1 MKRFFFLLTL
11 MVLAI
16 TASAQ
21 DYEAFYRFMDRYS
34 SCCPSSHAMNSV
46 ARQQIGQPVGAYNL
60 NRKYNSKTLKGRFA
74 IMNFW
79 ATWCGGCRLLNI
91 DLDSL
96 MIKTNC
102 DEFRDVAIIGVNAHE
117 DMASKGLDPEEW
129 WVNHRMGFPTIGGK
143 NADAF
148 CEQVKG
154 THPSA
159 ILIDDRGIIRG
170 RWDAWSTNTGE
181 FIRFAVWALHVM
193 PRDGIKA
200 DSATVEQ
207 YLAKGRYIEANYL
220 LTLMP
225 EKLATAAL
233 RFRALMQLRSED
245 AIAYYKKLKAQYEV
259 NMPKD
264 FWEEWKVD
272 PQYVTFLA
280 EASDYLYHSTI
291 TDRSLLQA
299 GLEMASSLLA
309 ARGQQTPAN
318 RTKHADLTYRYGQAM
333 VSAGEGSLLSVVHQS
348 GPDADVSEAQALV
361 KRYGIDEAKYDYQYR
376 PKGIVARDDA
386 EIAESMRG
394 LNDTIDLDLGLG
406 DKVEARLIV
415 PQKLRPGKTAH
426 VSVSLHMAKGWHGY
440 ADNEKNRNEG
450 YIPTAMTVTLPK
462 GFTLGECKAS
472 TYGHDGL
479 YEGSTFL
486 DQIITVPEANK
497 LKGQRSFP
505 VTVELTV
512 QICNGGSC
520 LPPVTITRQAT
531 MKFKE

>member
-11 MVLAI
+11 IVLAVN
-16 TASAQ
+16 ASAQ
-21 DYEAFYRFMDRYS
+21 DYDAFYRFMDHYS
-34 SCCPSSHAMNSV
+34 SCWPSSHSMNSD
-46 ARQQIGQPVGAYNL
+46 AKQQIGLPVGTYTL
-60 NRKYNSKTLKGRFA
+60 NQKYNSKTLKGRFA

-96 MIKTNC
+96 MIKSNR

-117 DMASKGLDPEEW
+117 DVASKGLDPEEW
-129 WVNHRMGFPTIGGK
+129 WVNHKMGFPTIGGK

-148 CEQVKG
+148 CDKVKG

-170 RWDAWSTNTGE
+170 RWDAWSTNTAE
-181 FIRFAVWALHVM
+181 FIRFAVWALHIM
-193 PRDGIKA
+193 PRDGIRA

-207 YLAKGRYIEANYL
+207 ILAKGRIPEANYL
-220 LTLMP
+220 LSLMP
-225 EKLATAAL
+225 DELSTAAL
-233 RFRALMQLRSED
+233 RFRALVQLRGED
-245 AIAYYKKLKAQYEV
+245 AIAYYQQLKAKYEA
-259 NMPKD
+259 NMPEE
-264 FWEEWKVD
+264 FWQEWDVD

-280 EASDYLYHSTI
+280 VASDYLYHSTI
-291 TDRSLLQA
+291 TNRGLLQT
-299 GLEMASSLLA
+299 GREMASTLLA
-309 ARGQQTPAN
+309 VRGMQTPYN
-318 RTKHADLTYRYGQAM
+318 RTKRADLTYRYGQAM
-333 VSAGEGSLLSVVHQS
+333 VTAGEEDLVSVAYQS
-348 GPDADVSEAQALV
+348 GPDADVSEAKALLQ
-361 KRYGIDEAKYDYQYR
+361 RYGIDEKKYNFRYR
-376 PKGIVARDDA
+376 PTGAIARDDA

-406 DKVEARLIV
+406 DKVSARLIV

-426 VSVSLHMAKGWHGY
+426 VSVSLHMADGWHGY

-450 YIPTAMTVTLPK
+450 YIPTAMKVTLPK
-462 GFTLGECKAS
+462 GFTLGECKTS

-486 DQIITVPEANK
+486 DQIITVPAANK

-520 LPPVTITRQAT
+520 LPPVTVTRQAT
-531 MKFKE
+531 MKLKE